1 MPSSHCS
8 GDDKNTNRG
17 SPSRGR
23 RGHSF
28 QPLAA
33 VLDITQSDQDIRNRL
48 LTARLPAMPQILV
61 KLLAHLQADDLGM
74 SELAAL
80 VSQDAGMTGKLL
92 GVANSSAYHRGAR
105 QVNLERSMAALGTDM
120 IKTLVI
126 SDSVFQTFNSF
137 PNSGATDL
145 RAFWKNSLSTA
156 VLARELAR
164 RIEYAQ
170 PEEAYLAGLLYN
182 VGRLALLAAAPKEY
196 GFNFHARDDEDLCAV
211 EQRTLQITHAEA
223 GAWLIERWQLDSFL
237 ADAVLYHH
245 EPSERL
251 QDAHPLIR
259 VVRLAHVLSTHG
271 DDPVQVDEA
280 RALCGLGP
288 GDAATL
294 RTLAARQVEKA
305 AVHLDIDLD
314 GADDIPAP
322 QAFAPPV
329 DPVQQRLTEEVRN
342 LVLVSEIGQLFAR
355 QHGQGGEGGLL
366 ESMTRS
372 ARILFDF
379 ENAVVLLENPTGQ
392 TLVGAPASQP
402 QRVAEFS
409 VPLARGGALARS
421 ALERRLS
428 FVRRD
433 GRPLGLPEEQLLRI
447 LGAESLVCVPL
458 VAGAR
463 CLGVLVG
470 GIANSQVP
478 SCQKRERFL
487 QSFGSQA
494 ASALEKAMAEHGHAR
509 RQLAHMA
516 EEYREA
522 SRRVVHEV
530 NNPLSIIK
538 NYLSVLDSKLERR
551 EPVGG
556 ELSIL
561 NEEIDRVSQL
571 IGGLT
576 EVPAAAFAP
585 AAGAPGASADVAR
598 VVDDVLRLFST
609 TNFVPANVEIV
620 VNMPPE
626 ARHVEGDP
634 DILKQ
639 ILVNL
644 VKNAIEALAANGGRI
659 EIASRGHVNRER
671 RLYLEL
677 IISDTGPGLPRE
689 VLANLFAAV
698 KSTKEG
704 PHHGLGL
711 SIVHSLVKKLNG
723 HIVCRSGSTGT
734 SFEILLPAYAGT
746 GAPAALP
753 ARALGSSLGSV

>member
-1 MPSSHCS
+1 MLE
-8 GDDKNTNRG
+8 TI
-17 SPSRGR
+17 
-23 RGHSF
+23 
-28 QPLAA
+28 Q
-33 VLDITQSDQDIRNRL
+33 TDQDIRNRL
-48 LTARLPAMPQILV
+48 LIARLPAMPQILI

-74 SELAAL
+74 AELAAL
-80 VSQDAGMTGKLL
+80 VAKDAGMTGKLL
-92 GVANSSAYHRGAR
+92 AVANSSAYHRNGR
-105 QVNLERSMAALGTDM
+105 QVNLEQSMVSLGTDM

-145 RAFWKNSLSTA
+145 RAFWKTSLSAA

-170 PEEAYLAGLLYN
+170 PEEAYLAGLLHN
-182 VGRLALLAAAPKEY
+182 VGRLALLATAPKEY
-196 GFNFHARDDEDLCAV
+196 AFNFTARDDEDLCAV

-237 ADAVLYHH
+237 ADSVLYHH

-251 QDAHPLIR
+251 EAAHPLIR
-259 VVRLAHVLSTHG
+259 IVRVAHVLSSHP
-271 DDPVQVDEA
+271 DDDALVDEA

-288 GDAATL
+288 DEPEALLAV
-294 RTLAARQVEKA
+294 AARQVEKSA
-305 AVHLDIDLD
+305 IHLGIDLA
-314 GADDIPAP
+314 GADDLPALP
-322 QAFAPPV
+322 AFAAPPPV
-329 DPVQQRLTEEVRN
+329 DPVQQRLNEEVRN
-342 LVLVSEIGQLFAR
+342 LVLVSEIGQVFAR
-355 QHGQGGEGGLL
+355 QQGKGGEGGLL

-379 ENAVVLLENPTGQ
+379 ESAAVLLENPTGQ
-392 TLVGAPASQP
+392 ALIGAPTANQ
-402 QRVAEFS
+402 QRIAEFA
-409 VPLARGGALARS
+409 VPLAKGGAVAKS
-421 ALERRLS
+421 ALERRLA

-458 VAGAR
+458 VAGSR

-470 GIANSQVP
+470 GIKGWQVP

-494 ASALEKAMAEHGHAR
+494 ATALENAMSERGHAR
-509 RQLAHMA
+509 RQLAHVA

-538 NYLSVLDSKLERR
+538 NYLSVLDSKLERQ
-551 EPVGG
+551 EPVSG

-571 IGGLT
+571 VSSLT
-576 EVPAAAFAP
+576 EVQPSAHVLDTGNAP
-585 AAGAPGASADVAR
+585 SADVAK
-598 VVDDVLRLFST
+598 VVDDVLRLFRT
-609 TNFVPANVEIV
+609 TNFVPNNVEIV
-620 VNMPPE
+620 VNMPDG
-626 ARHVEGDP
+626 ANRIEGDP

-644 VKNAIEALAANGGRI
+644 LKNAIEALSATGGRI
-659 EIASRGHVNRER
+659 EIANRGHVNRER

-677 IISDTGPGLPRE
+677 VVSDTGPGLSRE
-689 VLANLFAAV
+689 VLANLFSAV

-723 HIVCRSGSTGT
+723 HIACRSGTTGT
-734 SFEILLPAYAGT
+734 SFEILLPAHAGA

-753 ARALGSSLGSV
+753 ARALGSV